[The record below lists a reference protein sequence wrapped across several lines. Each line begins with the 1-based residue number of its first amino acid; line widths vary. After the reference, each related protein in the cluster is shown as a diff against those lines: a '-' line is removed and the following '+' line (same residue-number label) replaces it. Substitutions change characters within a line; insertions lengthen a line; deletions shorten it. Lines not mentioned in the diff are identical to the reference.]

1 VQQITGMF
9 QCLERSLRVCLDTC
23 LDIIGSF
30 VEFQI
35 RHVPRHENQKA
46 NMVAQQASGY
56 DVGGCNFH
64 IQEQPIYKDLHFCCA
79 SIEESV
85 TNPSSLARQS
95 AWSTLLVGLADSPVA
110 SPANVHD
117 KLSNRP
123 SKTSSDVR
131 ADLHDWRT
139 TLLAYLRD
147 PSAKVD
153 KVFGEVLSNM
163 CCTTM
168 SFTEE
173 PPKTCC

>member
-1 VQQITGMF
+1 MF
-9 QCLERSLRVCLDTC
+9 QCLERSLRAFLDTC

-30 VEFQI
+30 AEFQI
-35 RHVPRHENQKA
+35 RHVLKHENQKA
-46 NMVAQQASGY
+46 NMLAQQTSGY
-56 DVGGCNFH
+56 DVGGRNFH
-64 IQEQPIYKDLHFCCA
+64 IQEQPMHKDLYFCCA
-79 SIEESV
+79 GMEESV
-85 TNPSSLARQS
+85 TNPSSLARQP

-117 KLSNRP
+117 ELSNRP
-123 SKTSSDVR
+123 SKTSSDVG

-139 TLLAYLRD
+139 ILLAYLRD

-153 KVFGEVLSNM
+153 KVFGEVLSNI

-173 PPKTCC
+173 PPKTCY